1 LIDDLPAARIEII
14 DKYLTE
20 NNNCCTSHTCLFV
33 HKNVGYTCHKYSKAG
48 GSGFVEIAKEMASPR
63 IGRGPWLLKLYF
75 FVSVMVD
82 GCGCQE
88 ESGTEAANAW
98 VNALRRGEENAKGFT
113 TIGRLCDEL
122 RAVA

>member
-1 LIDDLPAARIEII
+1 LIDDLPAARIEM

-20 NNNCCTSHTCLFV
+20 NNNCTSNTRLFV

-48 GSGFVEIAKEMASPR
+48 GCGFGEIAEEMASPR

-82 GCGCQE
+82 AC
-88 ESGTEAANAW
+88 
-98 VNALRRGEENAKGFT
+98 
-113 TIGRLCDEL
+113 
-122 RAVA
+122 